1 MKIMLIIVRKII
13 FHLVAIALRAWQTEL
28 INRLDK
34 SLDPGKEVKNEES
47 SKVAEKGE

>member
-1 MKIMLIIVRKII
+1 MLTIIRKII

-34 SLDPGKEVKNEES
+34 GLDAGKEVTNEES
-47 SKVAEKGE
+47 KKTAEKGE